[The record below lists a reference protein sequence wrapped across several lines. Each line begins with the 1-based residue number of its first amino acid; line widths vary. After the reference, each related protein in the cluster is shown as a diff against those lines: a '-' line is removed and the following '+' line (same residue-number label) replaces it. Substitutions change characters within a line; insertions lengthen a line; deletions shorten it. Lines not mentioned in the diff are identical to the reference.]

1 MGENTYSLTVF
12 LMKEHVKLFEQC
24 IKSDKEVEYR
34 FLDEKRN
41 VDGVI
46 VISKSLARRPAW
58 LNFLEYFSRE
68 KILLS
73 ENVSNKAV
81 MLIRIENHI
90 FALTFG
96 HGRAFLKEECIVKD
110 FGFKT
115 AINMLDVNK
124 IRSVNAATIED
135 MVLHTQ
141 KQSSYATGQEEFSL
155 NTLNDIMTSIVGKS
169 KNSMWANFVSGK
181 DSLLVSVEMIP
192 EELVEK
198 LKYYLDAYNADT
210 YKKNGFG
217 WVDNVREVRDIE
229 TKRELEKLLIGKIQR
244 KESDNIFL
252 SPAETVDWNSTKGF
266 MLTGTGKR
274 IDNPKNYRPD
284 LDIMD
289 YLVNLEPDVKLEKIK
304 HDKVMVLDLNEENYP
319 MSSVYAAIVAQIEY
333 NEELYILCNASWF
346 KIETNFYKYVRNFVA
361 SIPISSIE
369 FPTCGKEEFEED
381 YNERIGKAVN
391 FVHMDQK
398 MVGVNNGPRK
408 VESCDI
414 FTRDKQFIHIKN
426 RSSSGQLSHLFS
438 QGRVSAECF
447 IGDKEFRKQVYN
459 LVKIKLGK
467 DIFDYK
473 KKPTSE
479 EFEVIYAILSNKVGP
494 VEDNLPFFSLV
505 NLMLAVQELDRMHMK
520 YSVKMILKE

>member
-12 LMKEHVKLFEQC
+12 LMKEYVEFFEQC

-34 FLDEKRN
+34 FLDENRN

-46 VISKSLARRPAW
+46 VVSKSLARRPSW
-58 LNFLEYFSRE
+58 LNFLEYFSQE
-68 KILLS
+68 KISLS

-81 MLIRIENHI
+81 MLIRIENRI
-90 FALTFG
+90 LALTFG

-155 NTLNDIMTSIVGKS
+155 NTLNDIMTSIAGKTQ
-169 KNSMWANFVSGK
+169 NSMWADSVSGK
-181 DSLLVSVEMIP
+181 DSLLVSVEMMP
-192 EELVEK
+192 EELIEK
-198 LKYYLDAYNADT
+198 LEYYLEAYKSDA
-210 YKKNGFG
+210 YKKNGFE
-217 WVDNVREVRDIE
+217 WIDNVREVRDVE

-244 KESDNIFL
+244 KESDNLFL
-252 SPAETVDWNSTKGF
+252 SLSETIDWNSTKGF

-274 IDNPKNYRPD
+274 IDNPKNYIPD

-289 YLVNLEPDVKLEKIK
+289 YLVNLESDVKLEKIK
-304 HDKVMVLDLNEENYP
+304 HDKVMVLNLNEEKYP
-319 MSSVYAAIVAQIEY
+319 ISSVYAALVAQIKY
-333 NEELYILCNASWF
+333 QEELYILCNASWF
-346 KIETNFYKYVRNFVA
+346 KIETNFYKLVRNFVA
-361 SIPISSIE
+361 SIPVSTIE
-369 FPTCGKEEFEED
+369 FPKCDKEEHEGP
-381 YNERIGKAVN
+381 YNERISALEN
-391 FVHMDQK
+391 FVLMDQK
-398 MVGVNNGPRK
+398 WVGVNGGVRK

-426 RSSSGQLSHLFS
+426 RGNSGQLSHLFS

-447 IGDKEFRKQVYN
+447 MGDKEFRKQVYN
-459 LVKIKLGK
+459 LVKKKLGK

-473 KKPTSE
+473 KKPASE
-479 EFEVIYAILSNKVGP
+479 EFEVIYAIISNKVGP
-494 VEDNLPFFSLV
+494 VEENLPFFSLV